1 MERMSR
7 NWFYLLLILIILFT
21 IGCIRL
27 YYSNGSF
34 CAALEKAFKASGANF
49 VSSEFYVNAEVGNE
63 YQSFEQLSRMADDLA
78 ADMNIEKNEMYSR
91 SLIGNDSIDK
101 MEIIGIS
108 EGGKRINLCARSER
122 DAGGSG
128 KSYITVSVTVDSA
141 KFEIED
147 IYEDLLKTLGKYKI
161 HPKVNTCVT
170 GYFEGKLDYAALN
183 EVSKRVL
190 KHAGA
195 RKVNGITDNNMISVS
210 AYSPGI
216 DNTILENGK
225 KVNMN
230 LAIRYNSYENRTYIW
245 IAIPVITIE
254 Y

>member
-1 MERMSR
+1 MKRMPG

-21 IGCIRL
+21 IGCMRL
-27 YYSNGSF
+27 YYSKGASY
-34 CAALEKAFKASGANF
+34 AVIEKAFKASGANF
-49 VSSEFYVNAEVGNE
+49 VSSEFYVNAEVGDEN
-63 YQSFEQLSRMADDLA
+63 QSFEDLSAMADDLA
-78 ADMNIEKNEMYSR
+78 GDLNIEKNELYSR
-91 SLIGNDSIDK
+91 RLIENDSIDK
-101 MEIIGIS
+101 IEIIGTS
-108 EGGKRINLCARSER
+108 EEGKRINICAQSER
-122 DAGGSG
+122 NADSRV
-128 KSYITVSVTVDSA
+128 KSYITVSVTVDST

-147 IYEDLLKTLGKYKI
+147 IYGGLLKTLGKYKI
-161 HPKVNTCVT
+161 HPKVNTCIT

-190 KHAGA
+190 EHAGA
-195 RKVNGITDNNMISVS
+195 KRVNGITDSNLISVS

-230 LAIRYNSYENRTYIW
+230 LAIRYNSYEKRTYIW